1 MTELDPSGV
10 VLLNKDPGITSF
22 QSLEGIKKA
31 FSTPKVGHAGT
42 LDKFAS
48 GLLLVLVGRAVK
60 LTPWFSGCDK
70 HYEGIIRF
78 GIETDTLDP
87 EGSPVAQGAIPS
99 REALEEILPRFR
111 GDILQAPPAY
121 SAVHLGGKRASQLAR
136 AGEPVEMEKR
146 PVTVYALDLLSYEP
160 PLAAIR
166 VHCSKGTYIRS
177 LARDIALAAGSRGYL
192 QALTRTQT
200 AGFRLSQALEFS
212 SLSRG
217 RAPLFEALMP
227 LEPGVFET
235 LGLPVVF
242 ADAPAAAKISRGIP
256 LERLIKEKG
265 VVPPE
270 DSRSTAAGLF
280 RAGDT
285 AAKSGDFLGIIEKKA
300 GAWSYGYVYARV

>member
-1 MTELDPSGV
+1 MTELDPSGIL
-10 VLLNKDPGITSF
+10 LLNKAPGITSF
-22 QSLEGIKKA
+22 QSLNGIKKA

-87 EGSPVAQGAIPS
+87 EGSPVARGAIPS
-99 REALEEILPRFR
+99 REAVEEVLPRFR

-121 SAVHLGGKRASQLAR
+121 SAIHLGGKRASRLAR

-146 PVTVYALDLLSYEP
+146 PVTVYALDLISYEP
-160 PLAAIR
+160 PLAYLH

-192 QALTRTQT
+192 QALTRTRM
-200 AGFRLSQALEFS
+200 AGFHLSQALDFS
-212 SLSRG
+212 SLSLGRG
-217 RAPLFEALMP
+217 PLFDALRP
-227 LEPGVFET
+227 PEPGVFDA

-242 ADAPAAAKISRGIP
+242 TDAPAAEKIRRGIS

-265 VVPPE
+265 VIPPG
-270 DSRSTAAGLF
+270 DSQSTAAGLF
-280 RAGDT
+280 RAGEP
-285 AAKSGDFLGIIEKKA
+285 AAGSGDFLGIIEKKA